1 MGRKRSNA
9 LQLDRVPTRP
19 PFADISATN
28 LPPIGVSEGA
38 ALALWEPPARRPVG
52 FAGWLACLAMVF
64 MLLGAGEPRKADARF
79 RSPSSTIET
88 YWQALRH
95 DDDFT
100 AQECLLEPS
109 LDLPTPGML
118 WFLPP
123 TTSLRIANLR
133 TLPVESG
140 RVMATYEVR
149 FVPLGGGGEQLFRTA
164 AELIRIRG
172 EWRIGHPIGEVS
184 LPDWKPIPR
193 TVDS

>member
-1 MGRKRSNA
+1 M
-9 LQLDRVPTRP
+9 QLDRVPPRP
-19 PFADISATN
+19 QPLEISSEIPAAD
-28 LPPIGVSEGA
+28 GVFMSGT
-38 ALALWEPPARRPVG
+38 PAEVEWDRSRRPVRIRG
-52 FAGWLACLAMVF
+52 WAAGACILF
-64 MLLGAGEPRKADARF
+64 LLLGVGEPRKADPRF
-79 RSPSSTIET
+79 RSPSVTLET

-100 AQECLLEPS
+100 AEECLLEPS
-109 LDLPTPGML
+109 VDLPIPGTL

-133 TLPVESG
+133 SLPVETG

-149 FVPLGGGGEQLFRTA
+149 FVPLGGGEQTFRA
-164 AELIRIRG
+164 ATELVRIRG

-184 LPDWKPIPR
+184 MPEWKPIPR